1 MAWTK
6 FAPNGKVKGC
16 WRDHTGKER
25 SKTCATRTEALK
37 YAKKMEV
44 EIDQGVRRD
53 AEAGKLDQR

>member
-1 MAWTK
+1 MAWTM

-25 SKTCATRTEALK
+25 SKTSATRTEALK
-37 YAKKMEV
+37 HAKLMEV

-53 AEAGKLDQR
+53 ADAGKLDQR